1 MGRLVSLITDWLNLL
16 NTGADFVLQSNKI
29 DSNLTDHA
37 RDGVGV
43 DDLAG
48 LASGVPREAVV
59 PVDVLEELLDV
70 PVLKDFLPE
79 EKFVLVLEYQIP
91 GRDFLVYRLDKENP
105 DLF

>member
-16 NTGADFVLQSNKI
+16 NTGADFVLQSDKI
-29 DSNLTDHA
+29 YSNLIDHA
-37 RDGVGV
+37 LDGAGV
-43 DDLAG
+43 DNLAG
-48 LASGVPREAVV
+48 LASVVPRETIV
-59 PVDVLEELLDV
+59 PVDVLEELLDI
-70 PVLKDFLPE
+70 PVLKHFLPE